1 MFATPSE
8 DKNCVNDGA
17 GIPLGMPGNIGCVSG
32 LDGPGIAHEEVFC
45 LGCFTTSDH
54 GLLFNITF
62 TGVANSPTGSV
73 VDVYNDVIE
82 APPIQA
88 PHLTMGGMYGAVQP
102 NFTISASPFSQSIP
116 QGKTGSATVSLT
128 SVNGFAGTLALNNA
142 SVAVGTTNSLPV
154 KLGTTSVVLT
164 SASTQLVS
172 ATIAPT
178 SFTAGRPHPLF

>member
-88 PHLTMGGMYGAVQP
+88 PHLTLGGMYGAVQP
-102 NFTISASPFSQSIP
+102 NFTIFASPFSQSIP

-142 SVAVGTTNSLPV
+142 SVAVGTTNSLP
-154 KLGTTSVVLT
+154 
-164 SASTQLVS
+164 
-172 ATIAPT
+172 
-178 SFTAGRPHPLF
+178 